1 MLNVTHP
8 LSLYPKVDM
17 LTSVIITNYNYGAF
31 LDEAVASVLAQ
42 THGDIEIILVDD
54 GSTDNS
60 SQVIEELAKAHKNIV
75 PHYKPNGGQL
85 SAFNAGFRLARGEVL
100 FFLDADDLYRPDYL
114 AKALSVYSEHPNCDF
129 LYCAFEAF
137 GTINRQELE
146 PFADLVT
153 DVGYSGLL
161 TYYDRTWIGGPTS
174 ALSLRRSLAEKF
186 FPIADERDWRIRAD
200 DCLVWLASL
209 YNGRKFYLKE
219 PLVAYR
225 THDNNNYHGKERDAA
240 IKYLYSIN
248 RAKLFAAAAERMK
261 HYTTLRG
268 NELAA
273 LLLQEAAIGQ
283 KGKYLDA
290 YRTALK
296 RIPGLSALARWR
308 YRRRL
313 KRIIKRQKKLGL

>member
-1 MLNVTHP
+1 MLAQTSFKCCTLAIYTWHLVNTISVLPATNRRNTGDMLNVTHP
-8 LSLYPKVDM
+8 LSLYLKVDM

-54 GSTDNS
+54 GSTDDSTARLSKSLPKRTRASYLTTN
-60 SQVIEELAKAHKNIV
+60 LT
-75 PHYKPNGGQL
+75 GGQL

-100 FFLDADDLYRPDYL
+100 FFLDADDFYRPDYL
-114 AKALSVYSEHPNCDF
+114 AKALSVYSEHSACDF

-137 GTINRQELE
+137 GTINRQEIE

-240 IKYLYSIN
+240 MKYLYSIN
-248 RAKLFAAAAERMK
+248 RASSLP
-261 HYTTLRG
+261 
-268 NELAA
+268 
-273 LLLQEAAIGQ
+273 LQPKE
-283 KGKYLDA
+283 
-290 YRTALK
+290 
-296 RIPGLSALARWR
+296 
-308 YRRRL
+308 
-313 KRIIKRQKKLGL
+313 